1 VLALRPAGDD
11 DEAFLL
17 RLYATTRPDLAVIPE
32 PQRAM
37 ILSGQYEAQ
46 RAGYSAAFPDSQHL
60 VVEVDGDPAGR
71 LWFHRSHV
79 ELRVI
84 DITLLPERQG
94 HGIGTELLRRLID
107 EGAAAGVP
115 VRLTVA
121 RDNPRAI
128 ALYRRLGFVARAED
142 ELRASME
149 LSPPASP

>member
-60 VVEVDGDPAGR
+60 VVEVDGGPAGR

-107 EGAAAGVP
+107 EGATAGVP